1 MASQNN
7 PDGVGTAPAWLSG
20 PGPMNFWRIHFART
34 LTDVRDQ
41 GRVHIMV
48 VNTVDA
54 TADLAHATLA
64 STPGEHCFLVAWFVT
79 PADDEDA

>member
-1 MASQNN
+1 
-7 PDGVGTAPAWLSG
+7 
-20 PGPMNFWRIHFART
+20 MNFWRIHFART

-54 TADLAHATLA
+54 STADLAHATLA
-64 STPGEHCFLVAWFVT
+64 STP
-79 PADDEDA
+79 